1 MDEDVSPMAE
11 PTAFVHE
18 PSPNAASV
26 PTSATPSIYQ
36 LPPSDQSSD
45 KISPSATPDSLTPL
59 RPVYARNN
67 TSDGTE
73 NRRTSVQFLPQFR
86 AENTERSRSRNPLRD
101 STSRRM
107 SSPPAPRSGRSCPEP
122 STLPLPSLQDG
133 ANLFKTKTT
142 DAFLPSSTFK
152 PRVSFDTFD
161 NRDAADFSLTLSRKH
176 KDYAYS
182 KRSRTF
188 LCGTDTNEHSDTAL
202 EWLLDELVDDGD
214 EIVCLRV
221 VEKDSK
227 EAREWAGQ
235 IPGRESREKGYRAEA
250 QRMLAHIQEKNT
262 ESRAI
267 NIILEFAIGKVHETI
282 QHMIRIYEPA
292 MLVVGT
298 RGRSLSGFHGLM
310 PGSVSKYC
318 LQHSP
323 VPVIVVR
330 PLSKRDKKKRKRMQD
345 PTRRGYRD
353 ILDKS
358 EDVAEGGHILDE
370 RNRRSIVGPDALVDT
385 AFHNPEEEARM
396 VAEAIGY
403 KSGLGA
409 GATDGSPLTRVISGR
424 SERSTRSARSGSVGS
439 YGSSLEGDSDLR
451 SPKNVLM
458 KSPELRDLDS
468 PLGSDYEDSEDEKD
482 SEQVPG
488 YILAQEEALMRARER
503 AIKTEE
509 EERQLELERIEKENQ
524 KLNKSKKGKVDEVD
538 HSGGVGALA
547 ALNALG
553 GGKK

>member
-107 SSPPAPRSGRSCPEP
+107 SSPPAP
-122 STLPLPSLQDG
+122 
-133 ANLFKTKTT
+133 
-142 DAFLPSSTFK
+142 STFK